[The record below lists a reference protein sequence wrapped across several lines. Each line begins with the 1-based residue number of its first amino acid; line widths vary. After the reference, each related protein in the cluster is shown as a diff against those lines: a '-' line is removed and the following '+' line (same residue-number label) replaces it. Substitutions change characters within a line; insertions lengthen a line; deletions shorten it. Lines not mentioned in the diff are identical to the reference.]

1 MQGNQPYIYREQAGQ
16 QTASNKCHIVDPF
29 MEGLQKHIPA
39 RRKVDRMFQAVG
51 IKSLRKLP
59 PFSLRKAT
67 LKGQFRLGRKCANG
81 LLAIVVGLGP
91 VLYAA
96 SADAQ
101 GRRIKLVRDAETEE
115 LIRDY
120 ARPIFKAAGLKPQNI
135 RIHLVNDR
143 ALNAF
148 VVDGK
153 RMFINTGTLITAK
166 TPNEVIGILA
176 HETGHIAGGHLVR
189 LRQAIENAQTLA
201 AIGMILG
208 AGAAA
213 AGAASGNTSAAQA
226 GSALASS
233 APGIAER
240 TFLNY
245 ARTEEIAADRAAIR
259 YLERTGQSAKGMLT
273 TFERFADQSLFS
285 GRFVDP
291 YIRSHPLPRERISQ
305 IERLAK
311 KSKHFNRKDSAPL
324 QARHDLVRAKL
335 AAYTFS
341 SKRTMRIYKGN
352 SLADRYAQ
360 AIVTYKLGSHKRAL
374 RMVERLIKAAPN
386 YAYFWEL
393 KGQILL
399 ETGNGGKAIAP
410 LKKAISLKP
419 NAGLLRVMLGQAI
432 LSSKSNRNYAQAVEH
447 LRRGLQNDP
456 DLGVG
461 YRFLA
466 QAYDALG
473 KRAFAEIA
481 TANGYFAAGDI
492 RSAKALAARAKKK
505 LPRGSPEWL
514 QADDILTYKDP
525 RL

>member
-1 MQGNQPYIYREQAGQ
+1 
-16 QTASNKCHIVDPF
+16 
-29 MEGLQKHIPA
+29 
-39 RRKVDRMFQAVG
+39 MFQGFG
-51 IKSLRKLP
+51 IKSLRKLL
-59 PFSLRKAT
+59 PFSYATDGQRKQTIPARKAALT
-67 LKGQFRLGRKCANG
+67 LLS
-81 LLAIVVGLGP
+81 AIIGFGP
-91 VLYAA
+91 FLHAT
-96 SADAQ
+96 SAEAQ

-115 LIRDY
+115 LIREY
-120 ARPIFKAAGLKPQNI
+120 ARPIFKTAGLKPRNI

-143 ALNAF
+143 SLNAF

-153 RMFINTGTLITAK
+153 RMFINTGTLISSK
-166 TPNEVIGILA
+166 TPNEVIGIIA
-176 HETGHIAGGHLVR
+176 HETGHIAGGHLIR
-189 LRQAIENAQTLA
+189 LRQAIESAQTLA
-201 AIGMILG
+201 AIGMLLG

-213 AGAASGNTSAAQA
+213 AGAASGNASAAQA
-226 GSALASS
+226 GTALAAG
-233 APGIAER
+233 APNIAHR
-240 TFLNY
+240 TLLNY

-259 YLERTGQSAKGMLT
+259 YLERTGQSAKGMLA
-273 TFERFADQSLFS
+273 TFQRFADQSLFS

-291 YIRSHPLPRERISQ
+291 YIRSHPLPRERIGQ

-311 KSKHFNRKDSAPL
+311 KSKHFNRKDSQQL

-335 AAYTFS
+335 AAFTFS
-341 SKRTMRIYKGN
+341 SKRTMRMYKGK

-360 AIVTYKLGSHKRAL
+360 AIVTYRLGSHKRAL
-374 RMVERLIKAAPN
+374 RMVDGLLKSAPN

-399 ETGNGGKAIAP
+399 ETGNGDRAIAP

-419 NAGLLRVMLGQAI
+419 NEGILRVMLGQAI
-432 LSSKSNRNYAQAVEH
+432 LSSKSNRNYAQAVDH

-456 DLGVG
+456 DLGAG

-466 QAYDALG
+466 QAYDKLG

-481 TANGYFAAGDI
+481 TANGYFAVGDI
-492 RSAKALAARAKKK
+492 RSAKAMAARAKKK

-514 QADDILTYKDP
+514 QADDILTYKAP